1 DAKGAHIGAKNTYD
15 FYFNQHGRDSIDN
28 AGMQLKSVVDYFSA
42 SVCPNAFW
50 SSSLGMMVYCDTFAQ
65 ADDVVAHE
73 LTHGITSRES
83 RLFYYYQSGAIN
95 ESFSDVWGEFIDQT
109 STTGID
115 DDSVGVKWLMGE
127 DIGALRDMAD
137 PTTFSD
143 PDKISSANYYEG
155 DFDNGGVHTNS
166 GVNNKAAYL
175 MTDGG
180 TFNTITVNA
189 LGIPKVAAVYYEVQT
204 NLLTSG
210 SDYRDLHD
218 ALYQACN
225 NLIGTTPPGAG
236 SAISV
241 TDCDDGVFAAVE
253 AVEMDTE
260 PAVNFN
266 PEAPVCDTGSALD
279 LLYDSV
285 ENGVYNMDP
294 NGVKVLT
301 GVTNYAHWYPT
312 NFNATSGL
320 KSYYGDDFDYD
331 GGSARSDTY
340 MVMRGGVYLPAALPN
355 AYLRFNHAYGFEN
368 TGVNYYDGGVL
379 EYSINNGANWADA
392 NSLIDSGAYDY
403 NGTISN
409 SFDNPLKGRAA
420 FVGDSHGFISSRL
433 NLTPLLGKSVLFR
446 WRMGTDFIG
455 YDWGWWVDDIE
466 FYSCYAV
473 TPTVQMGFFRSQ
485 AANDGMILESAETTN
500 AGGTLDSTKM
510 YIGDD
515 ALDRQYKG
523 LVSFDTSTLPDN
535 AVIISATLRL
545 KQSVPFIGQNVFNTH
560 GYLVADVR
568 RNMFGTSP
576 SLQTMDFNVS
586 PNLAVSGQF
595 NPTASGGRWRSAY
608 LSSSA
613 PFISLGGVT
622 QFRVYFTR
630 DDNDDISADYIRFF
644 TGEAGSK
651 APQLFVYYFIP

>member
-1 DAKGAHIGAKNTYD
+1 MTSVIAVGA
-15 FYFNQHGRDSIDN
+15 
-28 AGMQLKSVVDYFSA
+28 VFSA
-42 SVCPNAFW
+42 LEVVPLALIGFEAFDTYRKSAATPWMARYRWPILFFVAVAFW
-50 SSSLGMMVYCDTFAQ
+50 NLVGA
-65 ADDVVAHE
+65 
-73 LTHGITSRES
+73 G
-83 RLFYYYQSGAIN
+83 LFGFLIN
-95 ESFSDVWGEFIDQT
+95 PP
-109 STTGID
+109 
-115 DDSVGVKWLMGE
+115 L
-127 DIGALRDMAD
+127 
-137 PTTFSD
+137 
-143 PDKISSANYYEG
+143 
-155 DFDNGGVHTNS
+155 
-166 GVNNKAAYL
+166 
-175 MTDGG
+175 
-180 TFNTITVNA
+180 
-189 LGIPKVAAVYYEVQT
+189 
-204 NLLTSG
+204 
-210 SDYRDLHD
+210 
-218 ALYQACN
+218 ALY
-225 NLIGTTPPGAG
+225 
-236 SAISV
+236 
-241 TDCDDGVFAAVE
+241 
-253 AVEMDTE
+253 
-260 PAVNFN
+260 
-266 PEAPVCDTGSALD
+266 
-279 LLYDSV
+279 
-285 ENGVYNMDP
+285 
-294 NGVKVLT
+294 
-301 GVTNYAHWYPT
+301 
-312 NFNATSGL
+312 
-320 KSYYGDDFDYD
+320 
-331 GGSARSDTY
+331 Y
-340 MVMRGGVYLPAALPN
+340 MQG
-355 AYLRFNHAYGFEN
+355 
-368 TGVNYYDGGVL
+368 
-379 EYSINNGANWADA
+379 
-392 NSLIDSGAYDY
+392 
-403 NGTISN
+403 
-409 SFDNPLKGRAA
+409 
-420 FVGDSHGFISSRL
+420 L